1 MINNLCL
8 KKYPLPFIDRR
19 IINVL
24 KTENKEGQ
32 DRNQGD
38 RRSRGPLHEHSRR
51 KEVVKMRRGRRKW

>member
-1 MINNLCL
+1 MLEKVSSPIHRSSNH
-8 KKYPLPFIDRR
+8 KRFKD
-19 IINVL
+19 V
-24 KTENKEGQ
+24 ENKEGQ